1 MKATNELIRVAT
13 FNIRHGEGLDGRID
27 ISRTSHAIR
36 ETRAGLV
43 ALQELDKNLERS
55 GRADQPRLIAELTG
69 MEVSFF
75 PTLQSG
81 DGEYGVA
88 IAATGPLEARFE
100 SLPRYGREEPRGAIV
115 ARWADVSVVA
125 THLSTERA
133 ARRSQTERLA
143 QIARG
148 LDPPTVVLGD
158 LNQTLVHLRPLV
170 SAGFTPACRRLW
182 YWHGGRPRWQVDHVL
197 VGSGLESTRC
207 FTTRS
212 SASDH
217 LPMVAELKRTPEAV
231 LGPRT

>member
-1 MKATNELIRVAT
+1 MKAKNERFRVAT
-13 FNIRHGEGLDGRID
+13 FNIRHGEGLDGRIE
-27 ISRTSHAIR
+27 IRRTSDAIR
-36 ETRAGLV
+36 DTGAAVL
-43 ALQELDKNLERS
+43 ALQELDRNLERS

-69 MEVSFF
+69 MEVRFF
-75 PTLQSG
+75 PTLQRG
-81 DGEYGVA
+81 DGEYGIA
-88 IAATGPLEARFE
+88 IAARGPFEARFE

-115 ARWADVSVVA
+115 ALWADVSLVA
-125 THLSTERA
+125 AHLSTERA
-133 ARRSQTERLA
+133 ARRSQTQRLA

-148 LDPPTVVLGD
+148 LDPPRVILGD

-170 SAGFTPACRRLW
+170 SAGFAPACRRLW
-182 YWHGGRPRWQVDHVL
+182 YWHGGRPRWQVDHIL

-217 LPMVAELKRTPEAV
+217 LPMVAELKQAPEDG